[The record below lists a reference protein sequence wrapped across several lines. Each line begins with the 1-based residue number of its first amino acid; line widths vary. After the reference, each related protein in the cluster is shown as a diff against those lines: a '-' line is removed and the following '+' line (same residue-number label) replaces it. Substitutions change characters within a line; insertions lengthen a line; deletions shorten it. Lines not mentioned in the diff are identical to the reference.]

1 MSVQVFW
8 VLTLALQILVVA
20 AVYMMYRKLSRQAVM
35 LRHEATLLADNT
47 VTQVE
52 CLLALY
58 ADLKPARGLPRTRGW
73 AASPD
78 FLHAL
83 AAAVDARKPQTVVEC
98 SSGLSTLVLASKLR
112 QQGNGHVYSLEHLP
126 EYAQKT
132 RELLRAHGLEA
143 WATVLD
149 SPLGN
154 LALPAWQGHWYGTG
168 GLTDVKAIDLLVVDG
183 PPQGTGE
190 LARYPAFPALK
201 DKLAPGAQII
211 LDDADRD
218 AEIRIVARWL
228 SEFPGLEHVQAPKC
242 EKGCVIV
249 ESKPR

>member
-1 MSVQVFW
+1 MSEPVFW
-8 VLTLALQILVVA
+8 ILSLSLQCLVVA
-20 AVYMMYRKLSRQAVM
+20 AVYVAHEKLSRQEVM
-35 LRHEATLLADNT
+35 LRREASVLADNT

-58 ADLKPARGLPRTRGW
+58 ADLQPARGFPRTRGW

-83 AAAVDARKPQTVVEC
+83 AGVVEARKPKVVVEC

-112 QQGNGHVYSLEHLP
+112 QQGFGHVHSLEHLP

-132 RELLRAHGLEA
+132 RDLLLAHGLEA

-149 SPLGN
+149 APLGQ
-154 LALPAWQGHWYGTG
+154 LDLPRWQGRWYGTG
-168 GLTDVKAIDLLVVDG
+168 ALADVKEIDLLVVDG
-183 PPQGTGE
+183 PPQDTNE
-190 LARYPAFPALK
+190 LARYPAFPVLRE
-201 DKLAPGAQII
+201 KLAPGAQVI
-211 LDDADRD
+211 LDDASRD
-218 AEIRIVARWL
+218 AEVRIVTRWL
-228 SEFPGLEHVQAPKC
+228 AEFPGLERVQAPKC

-249 ESKPR
+249 GLAV

>member
-1 MSVQVFW
+1 MSEQMFW
-8 VLTLALQILVVA
+8 ILSLSLQSLVIA
-20 AVYMMYRKLSRQAVM
+20 AVYLAYEKLSKQAVM
-35 LRHEATLLADNT
+35 LRREAALLADNT

-58 ADLKPARGLPRTRGW
+58 ADLRPAHGLPRTRGW

-83 AAAVDARKPQTVVEC
+83 AAVVEVRKPQTVVEC

-112 QQGNGHVYSLEHLP
+112 QQGSGHVYSLEHLP

-132 RELLRAHGLEA
+132 RELLLAHGLEA

-149 SPLGN
+149 APLAG

-168 GLTDVKAIDLLVVDG
+168 GLTEVKAINLLVVDG
-183 PPQGTGE
+183 PPQSTGD
-190 LARYPAFPALK
+190 LARYPAFPVMRE
-201 DKLAPGAQII
+201 KLAPDAQII

-218 AEIRIVARWL
+218 AEVRIVAKWL
-228 SEFPGLEHVQAPKC
+228 TEYPGLERVQAPQC

-249 ESKPR
+249 ESKIR

>member
-1 MSVQVFW
+1 MSEQVFW
-8 VLTLALQILVVA
+8 FTSLGLQCLAIT
-20 AVYMMYRKLSRQAVM
+20 AVYVAYEKLSRQAMM
-35 LRHEATLLADNT
+35 LRRESATLADNT

-58 ADLKPARGLPRTRGW
+58 GDLRPSRGLPRTRGW

-83 AAAVDARKPQTVVEC
+83 AGAVEVRKPKVVVEC

-112 QQGNGHVYSLEHLP
+112 QQGFGHVHSLEHLP

-132 RELLRAHGLEA
+132 RDLLRAHGLDA

-149 SPLGN
+149 APLGQ
-154 LALPAWQGHWYGTG
+154 LDLPQWQGRWYGTG
-168 GLTDVKAIDLLVVDG
+168 GLTEVKDIDLLVVDG
-183 PPQGTGE
+183 PPQDTND
-190 LARYPAFPALK
+190 LARYPAFPVLRE
-201 DKLAPGAQII
+201 KLAPGAQVI
-211 LDDADRD
+211 LDDANRD
-218 AEIRIVARWL
+218 AEVRILARWL
-228 SEFPGLEHVQAPKC
+228 AEFPGLGRVQAPKC

-249 ESKPR
+249 GLAA